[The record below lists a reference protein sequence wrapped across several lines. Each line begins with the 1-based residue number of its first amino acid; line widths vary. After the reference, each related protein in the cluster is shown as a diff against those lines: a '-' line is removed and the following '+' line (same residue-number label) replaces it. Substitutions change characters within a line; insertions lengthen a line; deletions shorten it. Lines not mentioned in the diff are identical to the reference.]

1 MSQPN
6 KKRDRDRSD
15 EFLIKISVKLPPNHE
30 MHLKISGLS
39 EEMQRWLLSS
49 VGSVLVTVLTTV
61 VFQSP
66 TPQQPTQ
73 PTIPAAVDSSLSSS
87 LQKKPGFF

>member
-1 MSQPN
+1 MSQRN
-6 KKRDRDRSD
+6 KKVNSDRSD
-15 EFLIKISVKLPPNHE
+15 EFPIKISVKLSPDHE

-39 EEMQRWLLSS
+39 EEMQRRLLSS
-49 VGSVLVTVLTTV
+49 VGSVLVTLLTTV

-73 PTIPAAVDSSLSSS
+73 PTIPPEVDV
-87 LQKKPGFF
+87 QRTT